1 MIGRKE
7 HQTSVARGLDLSS
20 RAMQLPMST
29 TGRVSTPFVL
39 AMACLLVWASPGGA
53 IASVGTPV
61 ADKDSVR
68 AGSSASIDTF
78 GKGGKLALI
87 HRSKGVLDGSDIA
100 NRGIVVVAAGAIHN
114 DTDNDGLLDA
124 GESIAYHYTVLNA
137 GQSGLS
143 GLAVSDS
150 IGAIGCPQTA
160 LAPGSHMICT
170 STYVVSAGD
179 QTAGAVGNQVQVT
192 GLDADSRPVQG
203 ADAVLTQNLGG
214 RAAIRVFKSPD
225 VLQDVDASNSVTAGD
240 VLRYT
245 FVIKNSNAE
254 TLGSVELTEPDPTRI
269 DTPISCAPTSLAGV
283 AFGVNG
289 AGVLTANDVVTCT
302 ADYTVL
308 SADVVAGEIANLVDV
323 SAIAP
328 VAGQVEGT
336 GASLVVTPLL
346 QADLSVLKTGPANIS
361 RGQNLVFTI
370 RVENRGP
377 DTAINALLVD
387 PTPAGLI
394 FVSTAGACSGPFP
407 CALGNLANGAVRTLA
422 VTYFVPTN
430 YSGPDMIVNTVT
442 ALSDSQDP
450 TPGDTSSSSSVL
462 VLAQPDPALI
472 RPVPLDAGWA
482 WLLLA
487 GLVTLI
493 ARRRIEH

>member
-7 HQTSVARGLDLSS
+7 NEASVTRRLDRPS
-20 RAMQLPMST
+20 RAMRMAA
-29 TGRVSTPFVL
+29 TGRASAPFAL
-39 AMACLLVWASPGGA
+39 AVACLLVWASPAGA
-53 IASVGTPV
+53 MVNVGT
-61 ADKDSVR
+61 AATGEDSVR
-68 AGSSASIDTF
+68 AGSSASFDPV
-78 GKGGKLALI
+78 GKGGTLGPT

-100 NRGIVVVAAGAIHN
+100 NRGIVVVAAGAIHT
-114 DTDNDGLLDA
+114 DTDNDGVLDA

-137 GQSGLS
+137 GQSGLA

-150 IGAIGCPQTA
+150 NGAIACPQTT
-160 LAPGSHMICT
+160 LAPGAHMVCT
-170 STYVVSAGD
+170 RTYVVSAGD
-179 QTAGAVGNQVQVT
+179 QTAGAVGTQVQVT
-192 GLDADSRPVQG
+192 GLDAENRPVQG

-214 RAAIRVFKSPD
+214 RAGIRVFKSPD

-254 TLGSVELTEPDPTRI
+254 TLGSVGLTEPDPTRI
-269 DTPISCAPTSLAGV
+269 DTPISCAPTTLAGL

-289 AGVLTANDVVTCT
+289 AGVLSANDVVTCT

-308 SADVVAGEIANLVDV
+308 GADVAAGEVANLVEV

-346 QADLSVLKTGPANIS
+346 RADLSILKTGPANIS

-377 DTAINALLVD
+377 DTAINALLLD
-387 PTPAGLI
+387 PTPPGLI

-422 VTYFVPTN
+422 VTYFVPLN

-442 ALSDSQDP
+442 ALSESEDP

-462 VLAQPDPALI
+462 VLAQPDAALI

-482 WLLLA
+482 LLLLA
-487 GLVTLI
+487 GLVALI
-493 ARRRIEH
+493 ASRRIEP